1 MLNFE
6 VSKPHQSPTA
16 AEICTRGEEWR
27 SAKLA
32 AFSGLP
38 AGTTVMIE
46 LESGAFVTG
55 KTWLEAHD
63 AFKHR
68 FGPAAFGYTF
78 TVDRPLF
85 IGGGICLR

>member
-1 MLNFE
+1 
-6 VSKPHQSPTA
+6 
-16 AEICTRGEEWR
+16 
-27 SAKLA
+27 
-32 AFSGLP
+32 
-38 AGTTVMIE
+38 MIE